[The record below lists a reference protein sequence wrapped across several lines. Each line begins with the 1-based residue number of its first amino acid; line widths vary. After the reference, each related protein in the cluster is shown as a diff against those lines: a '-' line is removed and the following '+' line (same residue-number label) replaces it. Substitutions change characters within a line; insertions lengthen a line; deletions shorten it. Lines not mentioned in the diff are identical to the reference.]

1 MFPRS
6 YFSPSYFTPGYFGP
20 IIDTVIAVKKT
31 MYAVGGYAQEYT
43 EKVIR
48 KTIEEIN
55 NEVLV
60 VWYAMRK

>member
-1 MFPRS
+1 MFPS
-6 YFSPSYFTPGYFGP
+6 GYFSPRYFTPGYFSA
-20 IIDTVIAVKKT
+20 IITAVKKT